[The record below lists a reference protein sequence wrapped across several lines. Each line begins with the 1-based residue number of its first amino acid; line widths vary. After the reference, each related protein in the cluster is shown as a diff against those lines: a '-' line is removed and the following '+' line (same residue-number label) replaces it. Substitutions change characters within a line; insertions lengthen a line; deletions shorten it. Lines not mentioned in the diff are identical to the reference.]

1 MFLRMKVFSGT
12 SRSGEISCS
21 SLCLMRSRKCGN
33 LTEFAISNMLIGLRT
48 VSNLASTSLPRDSST
63 ARDCCQLCCRDTVG
77 VLQMKDSDKNS
88 FKHQGNDPTVDSI
101 IPHKLSLI
109 MLHVCLSQATNTSST
124 RVKHSSYFNIGT
136 NMTKYMNMNIFVYKL
151 PCLQTTRISYP
162 EKDNISLRPFHN
174 LSSEYTVSMWN
185 HLQTDF
191 MWNSLWSVQKSKDL
205 NSWPFYSCSLL
216 FSCMLLIKRCIGHH
230 NFLSMQQRNYSIK
243 RKNYTFPELKPE
255 DLEESFVRG
264 SGPGGQAVNKTS
276 NCVVLKHKPSGI
288 IVKVSATHRCCS
300 AQLV

>member
-12 SRSGEISCS
+12 SRSWKISS
-21 SLCLMRSRKCGN
+21 AWCLMRSQKCDN
-33 LTEFAISNMLIGLRT
+33 LTEFAISNMLTGLRT
-48 VSNLASTSLPRDSST
+48 ISNLASTSLPHDSST

-109 MLHVCLSQATNTSST
+109 MLRVCLSQVTNTSST
-124 RVKHSSYFNIGT
+124 PMNRRSYSNMT

-162 EKDNISLRPFHN
+162 EKDNISLSSLHN
-174 LSSEYTVSMWN
+174 FSSEYTVSMWN

-205 NSWPFYSCSLL
+205 NLWPFYSCGLL
-216 FSCMLLIKRCIGHH
+216 FSCMLLIKRCIGH
-230 NFLSMQQRNYSIK
+230 NSPSMQQRNYSIK
-243 RKNYTFPELKPE
+243 RKNYIFPELKPE
-255 DLEESFVRG
+255 DLEELFVRG

-288 IVKVSATHRCCS
+288 VVKVSATHRCCS